1 MSPEFDAL
9 SARTAPMPRVL
20 WIELSS
26 RCPFDCVFCTRA
38 SLRGPGEQMD
48 FALYQRLITELERPQ
63 IIRLNYAGESGHY
76 PHLSEAVALAAATG
90 AEVELVS
97 ALASLKP
104 ERLQAALQGGLTR
117 LTVSLHTLD
126 RTQFDAIYRFSSLE
140 AMRERL
146 QQALD
151 WRARASRRFTL
162 DLAFVAMQ
170 QNLDQ
175 LPAVARF
182 AAENGIEVLAVHPL
196 IGRDALPMG
205 AMGEHDER
213 GQLSSE
219 FRADLERAVADVRR
233 RWPELTLQLSS
244 HELVAPLALG
254 AHPQPWPL
262 PLPRGAMISSC
273 DQSPFDS
280 VHVLADGRV
289 IVCEV
294 TEKLSIGDLRHSSL
308 RQIWNGAAYRQFRQ
322 RHRAGSEA
330 ACRDCV
336 YKSAHRPA
344 PATSRVI
351 AATAPAEQLL
361 GGWHSDDGSG
371 VRWSAGEAAL
381 WLPRERAHR
390 RLRLRGMIAPAATE
404 TPFSVHID
412 GQLAHRQTRSGAL
425 ELTLALPASAQ
436 LQCLIRIERS
446 GACSPRTLGS
456 GNDVRELG
464 FALIAAEL
472 E

>member
-1 MSPEFDAL
+1 MSPAFDAI
-9 SARTAPMPRVL
+9 SARTAPMPRIL
-20 WIELSS
+20 WLELSS

-38 SLRGPGEQMD
+38 SLRGAGEQMD
-48 FALYQRLITELERPQ
+48 FAIYQRLIADLERPQ

-104 ERLQAALQGGLTR
+104 ERLQAALEAGLTR

-126 RTQFDAIYRFSSLE
+126 PAQFDAIYRFSSLD
-140 AMRERL
+140 AMRQRL

-151 WRARASRRFTL
+151 WRARAARRFTL
-162 DLAFVAMQ
+162 DLAFVAMHR
-170 QNLDQ
+170 NLDQ
-175 LPAVARF
+175 LPAVAQF
-182 AAENGIEVLAVHPL
+182 AAESGIEVLAVHPL

-205 AMGEHDER
+205 ATGEHNEL
-213 GQLSSE
+213 GQLSPA
-219 FRADLERAVADVRR
+219 FRADLEQSVAAVRA
-233 RWPELTLQLSS
+233 RWPQLTLQLSS
-244 HELVAPLALG
+244 HELSAPLALD

-262 PLPRGAMISSC
+262 SLPQGAMISSC
-273 DQSPFDS
+273 EQSPFDS

-294 TEKLSIGDLRHSSL
+294 TEKLSIGDLRRSSL
-308 RQIWNGAAYRQFRQ
+308 RQIWHGETYRQFRQ
-322 RHRAGSEA
+322 RHRAGTEA
-330 ACRDCV
+330 ACRGCV

-361 GGWHSDDGSG
+361 DGWHGDDGSG
-371 VRWSAGEAAL
+371 VRWAAGEAAL
-381 WLPRERAHR
+381 WLPRERTHR
-390 RLRLRGMIAPAATE
+390 RLRLRGMIAPAAAA

-412 GQLAHRQTRSGAL
+412 GQLAYRQTGSGAV
-425 ELTLALPASAQ
+425 ELALALPASAQ
-436 LQCLIRIERS
+436 SHCLVQIERS
-446 GACSPRTLGS
+446 GACSPNALGR